1 MPGEEVPYLNART
14 KLLDLQSTKPL
25 KLIVLN
31 GEQIG
36 LREMRKCLLSICP
49 VPITMHGERV
59 DCIYFTKNDQF
70 DSLSDIEK
78 QLPDKYKITTEQS
91 YLVHNNPKSA
101 VGDNVTLARFEKAE

>member
-1 MPGEEVPYLNART
+1 MPCTDYYARRA
-14 KLLDLQSTKPL
+14 S
-25 KLIVLN
+25 
-31 GEQIG
+31 G
-36 LREMRKCLLSICP
+36 LYIF
-49 VPITMHGERV
+49 H
-59 DCIYFTKNDQF
+59 KNDQF